1 MSEDR
6 LVKRGE
12 LILILGRGESPE
24 EELRRMNEG
33 KVGRPF
39 TYSDG
44 LIWALAVLRVCLGL
58 PHRQL
63 VGFARTL
70 FGLVGAKLTVSYP
83 TVFRRVRRLVD
94 ERKLPELRLEP
105 GGRVVAAV
113 DSTGLKVGNY
123 GEWMREK
130 WKRRRGFVKLHI
142 IVDAETRK
150 ILGFK
155 ATSEKVSDAR
165 VFPELL
171 NQAAR
176 KTGVKAALGDGAYDT
191 RDCFNQCS
199 KHGVNPLLRV
209 RKNAS
214 TRSKGCPQRAEV
226 VRFIKRHG
234 YKAWVEKVG
243 FGRRWAVETAIGS
256 FKAMFGECVA
266 AQTLQAAQ
274 REVGLKVAV
283 YNRLC

>member
-1 MSEDR
+1 MVVDS

-12 LILILGRGESPE
+12 LILLLGRGESPE

-39 TYSDG
+39 TYTDS
-44 LIWALAVLRVCLGL
+44 LIWALAVLRVCLRL

-70 FGLVGAKLTVSYP
+70 FGLAGVRLTVSYP
-83 TVFRRVRRLVD
+83 TVFRRIRRLVE
-94 ERKLPELRLEP
+94 ERKPPELRLEP
-105 GGRVVAAV
+105 ARRVVLAV
-113 DSTGLKVGNY
+113 DSTGLKVGNR

-130 WKRRRGFVKLHI
+130 WRRRRGFVKLHL
-142 IVDAETRK
+142 IVDVETRR

-171 NQAAR
+171 DQALS
-176 KTGVKAALGDGAYDT
+176 KTEVKAALGDGAYDT
-191 RDCFNQCS
+191 RDCFNKCS
-199 KHGVNPLLRV
+199 EHGVKPLLKV
-209 RKNAS
+209 RKNAT
-214 TRSKGCPQRAEV
+214 TRSKGCPSRAEV
-226 VRFIKRHG
+226 VRFIKRRG
-234 YKAWVEKVG
+234 YKTWVEKVG

-256 FKAMFGECVA
+256 FKTMFGESVTA
-266 AQTLQAAQ
+266 RTLQAAQ
-274 REVGLKVAV
+274 REVGLKAAV